1 MLYCLIQF
9 YFSWSSVWS
18 DEGVETQVLSDED
31 VQCTTNH
38 LTSFAVLV
46 DHKGLIETTV
56 CEISIKFCYCYPQS
70 IPSAER
76 QALSIVGYI
85 GPSFSLVCIII
96 ALVIMICLR

>member
-9 YFSWSSVWS
+9 YFPWSSVWS

-46 DHKGLIETTV
+46 DHKGLIEKSQTSETGETGEGGESTETNV
-56 CEISIKFCYCYPQS
+56 WKFCCNNYK
-70 IPSAER
+70 
-76 QALSIVGYI
+76 L
-85 GPSFSLVCIII
+85 L
-96 ALVIMICLR
+96 MILFIEY